1 MNINEIFG
9 LFGFNKDNDNS
20 VRKLQEE
27 IDGFKES
34 PHFKFGMFYKMMVNG
49 QNFQQQLV
57 GFFTNSNLDKDFN
70 TGLDEIGDY
79 MLYSRAYFWIQEI
92 KFDDKEWISAID
104 YYCDKEIVECIKL
117 SIKHFEE
124 IEEFEKCGL
133 LKKVQDSTEKH
144 LFLKNLK
151 KT

>member
-20 VRKLQEE
+20 VKKLQEE
-27 IDGFKES
+27 VDSFKES
-34 PHFKFGMFYKMMVNG
+34 PHFKFGMFYKMLVNG
-49 QNFQQQLV
+49 QNFQQQLM
-57 GFFTNSNLDKDFN
+57 GFFTNSNLDNDFN

-79 MLYSRAYFWIQEI
+79 MLYSRAYYWVQEI
-92 KFDDKEWISAID
+92 DFGNEDWISAID
-104 YYCDKEIVECIKL
+104 YYCDEEIVECIKL
-117 SIKHFEE
+117 SIEHFEE
-124 IEEFEKCGL
+124 IEEYEKCGL
-133 LKKVQDSTEKH
+133 LKKVQDLTEKH